1 MEAPLKQ
8 KRYVYS
14 DVGFILL
21 GMLVEQL
28 AGMPMEAYLQ
38 REFYEPMGLEYT
50 GYLPLRRFA
59 KSEIVPS
66 NKDRFLRKETLQG
79 FVHDEASAFFGGLAG
94 NAGLFSTA
102 RDVARVY
109 QMLLNGGEID
119 GQRYLSKETCQ
130 LFTTETSKISR
141 RGLGFD
147 KPDAD
152 DPKKGNCAPAAPA
165 GVYGHTGFTGTC
177 AWVDPVNELVYVFLS
192 NRIYPDVTNRK
203 LNQLHIRERI
213 QGAIYDAMKKK

>member
-1 MEAPLKQ
+1 MSNKNHILPLHTDKEQKIALLGDPGNDVLADNFPVIPLWPLLPFALIRQ
-8 KRYVYS
+8 KRK
-14 DVGFILL
+14 
-21 GMLVEQL
+21 
-28 AGMPMEAYLQ
+28 
-38 REFYEPMGLEYT
+38 T
-50 GYLPLRRFA
+50 
-59 KSEIVPS
+59 
-66 NKDRFLRKETLQG
+66 
-79 FVHDEASAFFGGLAG
+79 
-94 NAGLFSTA
+94 

-152 DPKKGNCAPAAPA
+152 DPKKGNCASAAPA
-165 GVYGHTGFTGTC
+165 EVYGHTGFTGTC

>member
-1 MEAPLKQ
+1 MNLNFGFAHEA
-8 KRYVYS
+8 VS
-14 DVGFILL
+14 
-21 GMLVEQL
+21 
-28 AGMPMEAYLQ
+28 
-38 REFYEPMGLEYT
+38 YT
-50 GYLPLRRFA
+50 HL
-59 KSEIVPS
+59 
-66 NKDRFLRKETLQG
+66 
-79 FVHDEASAFFGGLAG
+79 
-94 NAGLFSTA
+94 LFSTA

-165 GVYGHTGFTGTC
+165 EVYGHTGFTGTC

-213 QGAIYDAMKKK
+213 QGCLLYTSKRVCPENATLRGLFLDYVRKQTAEGKAVTSKLDGRITIK

>member
-1 MEAPLKQ
+1 MTKTVLN
-8 KRYVYS
+8 S
-14 DVGFILL
+14 N
-21 GMLVEQL
+21 
-28 AGMPMEAYLQ
+28 MP
-38 REFYEPMGLEYT
+38 T
-50 GYLPLRRFA
+50 NRR
-59 KSEIVPS
+59 
-66 NKDRFLRKETLQG
+66 
-79 FVHDEASAFFGGLAG
+79 
-94 NAGLFSTA
+94 
-102 RDVARVY
+102 
-109 QMLLNGGEID
+109 M
-119 GQRYLSKETCQ
+119 
-130 LFTTETSKISR
+130 FTTETSKISR